1 MALAQPSSSHASP
14 APADLAQVR
23 ETVAAAGSSFYWAMR
38 FLPPEKRDAI
48 FAVYAFAREV
58 DDIADGDHLDEVKRA
73 GLETWRRE
81 IEALYAGA
89 PSHPITRVLA
99 PAIELYGLEKKD
111 FIALIDG
118 MEMDGIGPIRAPVM
132 DELILYCDR
141 VACAVGR
148 LCVCIFGEAGPDG
161 QRVADHLGLAL
172 QLTNILRDVEEDAV
186 MGRLYLPR
194 ELLLEAGID
203 SNDPDTVIAH
213 PRVRETCRKLAVR
226 AEQEFRLAEA
236 AIARCSRKAM
246 RPAIIMMMVYRRTLE
261 RLLEDDWAYLPNSPR
276 GGVSKLEKLWIAV
289 RYGLF

>member
-1 MALAQPSSSHASP
+1 MAR
-14 APADLAQVR
+14 VR
-23 ETVAAAGSSFYWAMR
+23 ETVTSAGSSFYWAMR

-58 DDIADGDHLDEVKRA
+58 DDIADGDDPDDIKRA
-73 GLETWRRE
+73 GLEAWRRE

-89 PSHPITRVLA
+89 PQHPITRVLV
-99 PAIELYGLEKKD
+99 PAIDAYRLEKKD

-141 VACAVGR
+141 VASAVGR
-148 LCVCIFGEAGPDG
+148 LCVCIFGEPGPAG
-161 QRVADHLGLAL
+161 QSVADHLGLAL
-172 QLTNILRDVEEDAV
+172 QLTNILRDIEEDAV

-194 ELLLEAGID
+194 ELLAEAGID
-203 SNDPDTVIAH
+203 SADPAVVIGD
-213 PRVRETCRKLAVR
+213 PRLRQTCRALAVR
-226 AEQEFRLAEA
+226 ADQEFRWAEA

-246 RPAIIMMMVYRRTLE
+246 RPAIIMMMVYRKTLD
-261 RLLEDDWAYLPNSPR
+261 RLIEEDWSYLPNSPR
-276 GGVSKLEKLWIAV
+276 NGVSKIEKLWIAV